1 METIRVVDHDVKR
14 GCSQAGL
21 VFPARRK
28 PQGVPAPPGEH
39 EGNMLRLGTAIGLPP
54 SALLS
59 GRKHANFIH
68 MWLFSTR
75 LGLVAAL
82 LSLVGSPLAAQN
94 LEEFEKAITEFTLD
108 NGLHFIVLE
117 RHDAP
122 VVSFQTHVDVGSVDD
137 PKGRTGLAHMFEH
150 MAFKGTPIVGT
161 TDYEKE
167 RVALDRVN
175 QAIEALEAERR
186 KGQRAD
192 PQQIE
197 TLRKQVH
204 EEVQKASELAS
215 SEEFSRLIEENGG
228 SGLNAGTAS
237 DNTFY
242 VMSLPS
248 NRLELWFYLESER
261 FLHPVFRDFYKERD
275 VVREER
281 RMRTESSP
289 LGKLIEVF
297 LGNAYLA
304 HPYGWPGVGW
314 ASDIESL
321 TVEDARQFFETYY
334 VPANMTI
341 AIVGDVDPDRVR
353 ALADAY
359 FARLPKRPLPP
370 PVETEEPPQEGQRRI
385 EVISEA
391 QPVTLVGYKK
401 PSKYHPDRAVFDV
414 ISSVLAGG
422 RTSWFYKELVRD
434 RQIALQAGGFPD
446 FPGDK
451 YTSLFLFYAFPSS
464 GHTTDENEQA
474 MYELIERLKTQGP
487 DRETLEMVKTKARAG
502 LISGLDSNSGLASQL
517 TSYHAGYGDWRQLFR
532 WVDEINAVTPE
543 DVQRVAKE
551 YFVPENRTVGYLV
564 KPRAAEEPPSKGGQ

>member
-1 METIRVVDHDVKR
+1 MR
-14 GCSQAGL
+14 
-21 VFPARRK
+21 
-28 PQGVPAPPGEH
+28 
-39 EGNMLRLGTAIGLPP
+39 
-54 SALLS
+54 
-59 GRKHANFIH
+59 
-68 MWLFSTR
+68 LFSTR
-75 LGLVAAL
+75 LWLVAAL
-82 LSLVGSPLAAQN
+82 ACAMAAPAQN
-94 LEEFEKAITEFTLD
+94 LQEFEKSITEFTLD

-122 VVSFQTHVDVGSVDD
+122 VVSFQTYADVGSVDD

-150 MAFKGTPIVGT
+150 MAFKGTAVVGT
-161 TDYEKE
+161 RDYEKE
-167 RVALDRVN
+167 RQALDRVD
-175 QAIEALEAERR
+175 QAMDAVESERR
-186 KGQRAD
+186 KGHLAD
-192 PQQIE
+192 EKRLQ
-197 TLRKQVH
+197 TLR
-204 EEVQKASELAS
+204 EEAHKAIQEAAELAN

-228 SGLNAGTAS
+228 TGLNAGTAA
-237 DNTFY
+237 DATFY

-289 LGKLIEVF
+289 LGKLVEAF
-297 LGNAYLA
+297 LAAAYSA

-314 ASDIESL
+314 ASDIEGL
-321 TVEDARQFFETYY
+321 TVDDARQFFETYY

-341 AIVGDVDPDRVR
+341 AIVGDVDPARVR
-353 ALADAY
+353 SLANAY

-370 PVETEEPPQEGQRRI
+370 AVETEEPAQEGQRRL
-385 EVISEA
+385 EVISAA

-414 ISSVLAGG
+414 ISSVLSGG

-464 GHTTDENEQA
+464 GHSVEENEQA
-474 MYELIERLKTQGP
+474 MYELIEKLKNEGP
-487 DRETLEMVKTKARAG
+487 DQETLQMVKTKARAG
-502 LISGLDSNSGLASQL
+502 LIAGLDSNPGLASQL
-517 TSYHAGYGDWRQLFR
+517 ASYHAGYGDWRQLFR
-532 WVDEINAVTPE
+532 WLDEINAVTAA
-543 DVQRVAKE
+543 DVQRVAKQ
-551 YFVPENRTVGYLV
+551 YFTAQNRTVAYLV
-564 KPRAAEEPPSKGGQ
+564 KPPAEEDGQGKKGGE

>member
-1 METIRVVDHDVKR
+1 MR
-14 GCSQAGL
+14 
-21 VFPARRK
+21 
-28 PQGVPAPPGEH
+28 
-39 EGNMLRLGTAIGLPP
+39 
-54 SALLS
+54 
-59 GRKHANFIH
+59 
-68 MWLFSTR
+68 LFSTR
-75 LGLVAAL
+75 LWLAAALAGAVAA
-82 LSLVGSPLAAQN
+82 PAQN
-94 LEEFEKAITEFTLD
+94 LAEFEKSITEFTLD

-122 VVSFQTHVDVGSVDD
+122 VVSFQTYADVGSVDD

-150 MAFKGTPIVGT
+150 MAFKGTPVVGT
-161 TDYEKE
+161 RDYEKE
-167 RVALDRVN
+167 RKALEQVD
-175 QAIEALEAERR
+175 QAMDALEAERR
-186 KGQRAD
+186 KGHRAD
-192 PQQIE
+192 QQRLQA
-197 TLRKQVH
+197 LRQ
-204 EEVQKASELAS
+204 EVDTAVQQATQFAN

-228 SGLNAGTAS
+228 TGLNAGTAS
-237 DNTFY
+237 DATFY
-242 VMSLPS
+242 VMNLPS

-289 LGKLIEVF
+289 LGKLVETF
-297 LGNAYLA
+297 LAAAYAA

-314 ASDIESL
+314 ASDIDGL
-321 TVEDARQFFETYY
+321 TVDDARRFFETYY

-341 AIVGDVDPDRVR
+341 AIVGDVDPNRVKG
-353 ALADAY
+353 LAEAY

-370 PVETEEPPQEGQRRI
+370 VVDTVEPPQEGQRRL

-401 PSKYHPDRAVFDV
+401 PSKYHADRAVFDV
-414 ISSVLAGG
+414 ISSVLSGG

-464 GHTTDENEQA
+464 GHTVEENEQA
-474 MYELIERLKTQGP
+474 MYELIEKLKSEGP
-487 DRETLEMVKTKARAG
+487 DQETLEMVKTKARAG
-502 LISGLDSNSGLASQL
+502 LIAGLDSNSGLASQL

-532 WVDEINAVTPE
+532 WLDEINAVTAA

-551 YFVPENRTVGYLV
+551 YFVPQNRTVGYLV
-564 KPRAAEEPPSKGGQ
+564 KPPAADDSQTKKGGE